1 MREIKFRA
9 WDKKSK
15 KMRQVVEI
23 VFNTG
28 FYLEPND
35 NTVKLIWVKGYD
47 VIEQK
52 DIMMKREK
60 DFELM
65 QYTGLKDKNGKEI
78 YDGDILLRKTRN
90 DDEWAT
96 IVLVKYGKVEFSF
109 LHKLYNRIN
118 NPHVRWQRGTYQGLE
133 TYGEVIGNIYE
144 NPELLGCD

>member
-23 VFNTG
+23 VWNTG

-47 VIEQK
+47 CIEQK
-52 DIMMKREK
+52 DIMIKREK

-65 QYTGLKDKNGKEI
+65 QYT
-78 YDGDILLRKTRN
+78 RT
-90 DDEWAT
+90 T
-96 IVLVKYGKVEFSF
+96 
-109 LHKLYNRIN
+109 
-118 NPHVRWQRGTYQGLE
+118 
-133 TYGEVIGNIYE
+133 
-144 NPELLGCD
+144 